1 METVDDETS
10 AAAIDFMEHANDE
23 GTPWVVWWSGTRMHS
38 RTHISDENRA
48 LAKEV
53 VGKQVYEYTAV
64 MLEHDA
70 NIGLF
75 LDKLDELG
83 IADTALVFY
92 STDNGPHMNTW
103 PDAGITPFW
112 GEKNTNWEGA
122 WRVPA
127 MVRRPRH
134 IPEDDHA
141 LMYVPAQTYVANFL
155 ESFQEQSPR

>member
-23 GTPWVVWWSGTRMHS
+23 GTPWVVWWSSTRMHS

-83 IADTALVFY
+83 IADTALIFY

-103 PDAGITPFW
+103 PDCGDNAVLGREEHQL
-112 GEKNTNWEGA
+112 GRRVACARDGA
-122 WRVPA
+122 PA
-127 MVRRPRH
+127 AAYP
-134 IPEDDHA
+134 
-141 LMYVPAQTYVANFL
+141 
-155 ESFQEQSPR
+155 